1 MSKRPS
7 KEQYYLNIAKAVSK
21 RSPCLRRHYGC
32 IIVKDDEIIATGYNG
47 SPRGGINCCDVGFC
61 HRENMPHNCGD
72 YSECCSVHAEQNA
85 MLSASR
91 REMLGATMYLYGE
104 EMQKENLFWVGA
116 TEAWYYID
124 AIPCPICT
132 RMIKNSGIVKV
143 VNRRGEV
150 CL

>member
-1 MSKRPS
+1 MRPS
-7 KEQYYLNIAKAVSK
+7 KEEYYLNIAKAVSK

-47 SPRGGINCCDVGFC
+47 SPRGGINCCDRGIC
-61 HRENMPHNCGD
+61 HRKNLAHNTGD

-91 REMLGATMYLYGE
+91 SEMIGATMYLYGE
-104 EMQKENLFWVGA
+104 EYQEEHLSVIDIHVN
-116 TEAWYYID
+116 AWYKID
-124 AIPCPICT
+124 AVPCPICS
-132 RMIKNSGIVKV
+132 RMIKNSGIIKV
-143 VNRRGEV
+143 VNGSGEV